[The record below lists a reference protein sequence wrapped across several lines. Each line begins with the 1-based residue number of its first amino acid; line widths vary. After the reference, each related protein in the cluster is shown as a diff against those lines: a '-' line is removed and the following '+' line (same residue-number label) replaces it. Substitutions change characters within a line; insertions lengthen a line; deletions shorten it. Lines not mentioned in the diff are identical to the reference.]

1 MGSLVTFEVY
11 EEEEALVDDT
21 LPVADRLE
29 DPSANCL
36 MLSLASLEEP
46 VVFFCLRL
54 GLLLYLLH
62 DAWPNAEG
70 GGGTITS
77 PMRVD
82 DWNS

>member
-62 DAWPNAEG
+62 DACPNAGG